1 MSSNPERE
9 RFLRHLRQRGLR
21 LTRER
26 TALFDEIFS
35 QHGHLDAEALLRSMK
50 SRGIK
55 TSRATVYRNLKAMV
69 EEGELRP
76 VELPGQPD
84 RYEPAG
90 KAHHHHFHC
99 RRCDGVFEV
108 DGCPAGVK
116 ALAPRGF
123 RLEGHDLT
131 LFGVC
136 NRCAR

>member
-1 MSSNPERE
+1 VSYHYLVER
-9 RFLRHLRQRGLR
+9 RTRQREALR
-21 LTRER
+21 RAFARADRPLSPQEV
-26 TALFDEIFS
+26 TALARREVP
-35 QHGHLDAEALLRSMK
+35 AL
-50 SRGIK
+50 GI
-55 TSRATVYRNLKAMV
+55 ATVYRNLKAMV
-69 EEGELRP
+69 KEGELRP